1 MNWDRKS
8 VLNQTAQQGTTES
21 GGPDA
26 GDAATAVAETRGLKR
41 DRRRRRRRSCWRF

>member
-1 MNWDRKS
+1 MNWEGKS

-26 GDAATAVAETRGLKR
+26 GDAKETQGIPGPLYPMGGL
-41 DRRRRRRRSCWRF
+41 WT